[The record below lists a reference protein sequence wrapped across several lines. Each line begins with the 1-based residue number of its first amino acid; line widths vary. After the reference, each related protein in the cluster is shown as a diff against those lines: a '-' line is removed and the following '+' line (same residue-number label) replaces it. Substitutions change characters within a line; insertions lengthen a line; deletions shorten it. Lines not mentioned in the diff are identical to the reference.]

1 MGRHKSRRGGR
12 RAAEPPEDQGAPAR
26 EERPPEI
33 FLRMCTWEEAMH
45 RLQHQV
51 TACVRQGRSPV
62 LVVHGRGHGSPDG
75 RGVLG
80 DAVRQ
85 WCLDHP
91 DLVLDWRTAPPGWG
105 GDGATV
111 LDLNV

>member
-1 MGRHKSRRGGR
+1 MGRHKSRRGGPR
-12 RAAEPPEDQGAPAR
+12 PPEPPDDGGGNERAP
-26 EERPPEI
+26 RPPEI

-45 RLQHQV
+45 RLRQQV
-51 TACVRQGRSPV
+51 TAHVRQGREVV

-91 DLVLDWRTAPPGWG
+91 DLVRDWRVAPPDWG
-105 GDGATV
+105 GDGAVV
-111 LDLNV
+111 LQLNV